1 VLASSLLSAHR
12 IVARRSGSE
21 SENEIS
27 ARFVLRTYP
36 PLHCVHETINMRA
49 VVILFLVFCAPLVLA
64 QKICRGKMDYI
75 LTIIKVN
82 EQLKPSVRELVE
94 NNSYGALRRYLEGR
108 RGASDKQVY
117 YYEHKDKISSGSH
130 INLNVKLNADVAQN
144 TYFSA
149 IGVLLGRPDSFF
161 GISMNLCTPAGNF
174 TERLPARGA
183 PDEWVLG
190 YDAGFD
196 SRTKLTEGPPA
207 EENAARKGVRVEER
221 EGLRSREKYAT
232 YALRRGNIDN
242 YFPLS
247 KMNTPHDLDSPHH
260 PSHPSQLLYQPQF
273 IPSVTPLHFKIKFN
287 HHLKLDRLYLL
298 YYFNSPR
305 SPSLSQ
311 ISPIFLV

>member
-1 VLASSLLSAHR
+1 LSAHR

-75 LTIIKVN
+75 LTINDQWGKSTDETFNPRKNSVGVVVAVAHAKDFDLFKVN

-183 PDEWVLG
+183 PDVRHI
-190 YDAGFD
+190 
-196 SRTKLTEGPPA
+196 RT
-207 EENAARKGVRVEER
+207 
-221 EGLRSREKYAT
+221 
-232 YALRRGNIDN
+232 
-242 YFPLS
+242 
-247 KMNTPHDLDSPHH
+247 TPW
-260 PSHPSQLLYQPQF
+260 
-273 IPSVTPLHFKIKFN
+273 
-287 HHLKLDRLYLL
+287 
-298 YYFNSPR
+298 
-305 SPSLSQ
+305 
-311 ISPIFLV
+311 